1 MLNLVVKRHDLVR
14 LTPEGWET
22 VCLGL
27 SGVARDLARRWG
39 KRELPAVV
47 RRTEPGTPAD
57 MLCLGIPA
65 PPDALSGQK
74 LRVGFVVERRHVAVV
89 RPPLALIEAT
99 VPAAW
104 QAAFATLSEAL
115 RGADIDCRVFGSVA
129 MQTLTGERYLRPES
143 DIDLL
148 LRPTSSAQLDAGL
161 DLLRHHAQ
169 SLPLDGEIE
178 FPSGHAVSWKEW
190 HGADRVLAKHLDTVA
205 LLRCDQL
212 LAKFVVPL
220 SAQLSV
226 ELSAQP
232 SEAEYDH
239 A

>member
-1 MLNLVVKRHDLVR
+1 MISSTVKRHDLVR
-14 LTPEGWET
+14 LSPEGWET
-22 VCLGL
+22 VCRGL
-27 SGVARDLARRWG
+27 SGVARDLGRRWG
-39 KRELPAVV
+39 ERELPGVV
-47 RRTEPGTPAD
+47 RRTEPGTPPD

-74 LRVGFVVERRHVAVV
+74 LRVGFAVESCHIAVV
-89 RPPLALIEAT
+89 RPPLALDEIV

-104 QAAFATLSEAL
+104 QAAFASL
-115 RGADIDCRVFGSVA
+115 RKELRDAGMDCRVFGSVA
-129 MQTLTGERYLRPES
+129 MQTLTGEPYLRPDS

-148 LRPTSSAQLDAGL
+148 LRPASSAQLDAGL
-161 DLLRHHAQ
+161 DLLRRHAR

-212 LAKFVVPL
+212 LAQFI
-220 SAQLSV
+220 
-226 ELSAQP
+226 
-232 SEAEYDH
+232 EAECHH

>member
-14 LTPEGWET
+14 LTPEGWERAQH
-22 VCLGL
+22 GL
-27 SGVARDLARRWG
+27 SGAARELAERWGARD
-39 KRELPAVV
+39 LPAVV
-47 RRTEPGTPAD
+47 RRTEPGTPLD
-57 MLCLGIPA
+57 RLCLGIPA

-74 LRVGFVVERRHVAVV
+74 LRVGFAVERRHVANV
-89 RPPLALIEAT
+89 RPALALDEAV

-104 QAAFATLSEAL
+104 QPAFTRLREAL
-115 RGADIDCRVFGSVA
+115 HGAGIDCRVFGSVA
-129 MQTLTGERYLRPES
+129 MQTLTGESYLRPES

-190 HGADRVLAKHLDTVA
+190 RGADRVIAKHLDTVA

-212 LAKFVVPL
+212 LA
-220 SAQLSV
+220 QLID
-226 ELSAQP
+226 
-232 SEAEYDH
+232 AECCH
-239 A
+239 G

>member
-1 MLNLVVKRHDLVR
+1 MPSSAFKRHDLVR

-22 VCLGL
+22 ASRGL
-27 SGVARDLARRWG
+27 SGAARDLAMRWG
-39 KRELPAVV
+39 TRDLPAVV
-47 RRTEPGTPAD
+47 RRTEPGTAPGL
-57 MLCLGIPA
+57 LCLGIPA

-74 LRVGFVVERRHVAVV
+74 LRVGFAVESRHVLDV
-89 RPPLALIEAT
+89 RPALALDEIV

-104 QAAFATLSEAL
+104 QEAFASLREGL
-115 RGADIDCRVFGSVA
+115 RGAGINCRVFGSVA
-129 MQTLTGERYLRPES
+129 MQTLTGERYLGPDS

-148 LRPTSSAQLDAGL
+148 LRPASSTQLDAGL
-161 DLLRHHAQ
+161 DVLRRHAQ

-190 HGADRVLAKHLDTVA
+190 LGQGHAADRVLAKHLDTVA

-212 LAKFVVPL
+212 LAKFIVDPV
-220 SAQLSV
+220 
-226 ELSAQP
+226 
-232 SEAEYDH
+232 EAECSH